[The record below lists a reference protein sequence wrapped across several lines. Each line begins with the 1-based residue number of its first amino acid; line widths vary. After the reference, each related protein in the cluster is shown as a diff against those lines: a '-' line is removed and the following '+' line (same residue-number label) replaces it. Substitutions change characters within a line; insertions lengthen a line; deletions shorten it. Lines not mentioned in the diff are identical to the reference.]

1 MHDQSRAV
9 GGRGEFLP
17 ELIRTLSCK
26 DGEEA
31 DVIGGFAVGRR
42 GAGSLRARR
51 RAPFRGG
58 RPLGRCGT
66 ERGVETAGGSASGK
80 AAGVRALGPDVRGH
94 GRGTFPSRVSE
105 LRRSVAGPPGRAEP
119 RRTTR

>member
-31 DVIGGFAVGRR
+31 DVIGGERLAAFAHKK
-42 GAGSLRARR
+42 L
-51 RAPFRGG
+51 
-58 RPLGRCGT
+58 
-66 ERGVETAGGSASGK
+66 E
-80 AAGVRALGPDVRGH
+80 
-94 GRGTFPSRVSE
+94 
-105 LRRSVAGPPGRAEP
+105 
-119 RRTTR
+119 